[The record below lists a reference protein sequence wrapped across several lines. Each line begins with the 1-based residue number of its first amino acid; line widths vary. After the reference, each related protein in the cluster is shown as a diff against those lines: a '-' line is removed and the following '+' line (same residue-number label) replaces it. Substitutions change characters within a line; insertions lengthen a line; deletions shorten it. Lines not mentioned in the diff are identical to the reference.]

1 MKFALI
7 GYGKMGKTIEQIILD
22 QNKGDEIVLKIS
34 DDNLQEFT
42 VENLRKADVAI
53 EFTRPDAAIAN
64 IYKCFEAGVA
74 IVVGTTAWLDKL
86 QEVKSICT
94 EKNGTLFYAPNFS
107 IGVNIFFE
115 INKKLAAIMNRQPQY
130 DVVLEE
136 IHHTEKLD
144 APSGTAIKTAEVIL
158 GELKSKNSWKLV
170 EENILTKDQRP
181 KTNSNSSELSPNLE
195 LQTSN
200 YLLITAKREPNVPG
214 THSVKYF
221 SGVDEI
227 EIIHEARSRK
237 GFAEGAVMAARWVAN
252 KKGVFQM
259 SDLLNF

>member
-7 GYGKMGKTIEQIILD
+7 GYGKMGKTIEQVILD
-22 QNKGDEIVLKIS
+22 QNNSDEIVLRIS
-34 DDNLQEFT
+34 DDNLADFT
-42 VENLRKADVAI
+42 IENLRKADVAI
-53 EFTRPDAAIAN
+53 EFTRPDAAITN
-64 IYKCFEAGVA
+64 IYKCFEAGVPV
-74 IVVGTTAWLDKL
+74 VVGTTAWLEKL
-86 QEVKSICT
+86 EEVKKVCAK
-94 EKNGTLFYAPNFS
+94 KNATLFYAPNFS

-130 DVVLEE
+130 DVVMEE

-158 GELKSKNSWKLV
+158 E
-170 EENILTKDQRP
+170 
-181 KTNSNSSELSPNLE
+181 ELSNKTKWE
-195 LQTSN
+195 LQSEDSKLQTPNSER
-200 YLLITAKREPNVPG
+200 LLITAKREPNVPG

-221 SGVDEI
+221 SAVDEI

-237 GFAEGAVMAARWVAN
+237 GFAEGAVMAARWVAD

>member
-7 GYGKMGKTIEQIILD
+7 GYGKMGKTIEQVILD
-22 QNKGDEIVLKIS
+22 QNNNDEIVLKIS
-34 DDNLQEFT
+34 DDNLADFT

-53 EFTRPDAAIAN
+53 EFTRPDAAIDN
-64 IYKCFEAGVA
+64 IYKCFDAGVPV
-74 IVVGTTAWLDKL
+74 VVGTTAWLDKL
-86 QEVKSICT
+86 EEVKKVCT
-94 EKNGTLFYAPNFS
+94 EKNATLFYAPNFS

-130 DVVLEE
+130 DVVMEE

-158 GELKSKNSWKLV
+158 EELSTKTKWELQS
-170 EENILTKDQRP
+170 EN
-181 KTNSNSSELSPNLE
+181 SELRTPNSE
-195 LQTSN
+195 L
-200 YLLITAKREPNVPG
+200 LLITAKREPNVPG

-221 SGVDEI
+221 SAVDEI

-237 GFAEGAVMAARWVAN
+237 GFAEGAVMAARWVAD